1 MLSIRN
7 LCLATAGYA
16 LTFVAVPSMAQDQ
29 IDETAPAAQTLS
41 GANTTGEAL
50 WPVPQQ
56 AHWGQVLTRDGK
68 NIWKD
73 AVYTDR
79 KGRWQLVYPVTMTD
93 FFGDSLSRDRMY
105 RYPGQPQITCS
116 AVVNRSVF
124 KDLGDTAPT
133 AAPKALIERKDALIE
148 SVRDPSYPVIK
159 PQIIN
164 LPNPSGVT
172 GTPVQAIQFDQRG
185 KLLSALGVDR
195 EVVMRT
201 ILLSDGDDLLQV
213 FCTAQPGQKGW
224 VEKHTPLAIRLT
236 GLAREAD

>member
-7 LCLATAGYA
+7 LCLGLSGLMVFASASP
-16 LTFVAVPSMAQDQ
+16 LLAQDQ
-29 IDETAPAAQTLS
+29 IDENAPAASSLS
-41 GANTTGEAL
+41 GAAATGEAL

-93 FFGDSLSRDRMY
+93 FFGDSLSRDRLY

-116 AVVNRSVF
+116 AMVNRGVF
-124 KDLGDTAPT
+124 NDLGDTAPT
-133 AAPKALIERKDALIE
+133 TAPKALIERKDALIE
-148 SVRDPSYPVIK
+148 RVRNPAYPVIK
-159 PQIIN
+159 PQIIS
-164 LPNPSGVT
+164 LPNPPGVT

-185 KLLSALGVDR
+185 KLLELIGVDR
-195 EVVMRT
+195 EIVMRT
-201 ILLSDGDDLLQV
+201 ILVSDGDDLLQV
-213 FCTAQPGQKGW
+213 FCSAQPGQKGW
-224 VEKHTPLAIRLT
+224 VEKQTPVALRLT